1 MLFYRSIN
9 LKSQEG
15 PLIAFFGEIHPG
27 IITNLDFKEKN
38 IYGFEIFL
46 NNIQEPNK
54 KMRFSRE
61 NYQVSDFQKSER
73 DFAFVI
79 DKSFNVGE
87 IEKIIMMVDQNII
100 KNVVTFDVFQGKSL
114 PDGKKSV
121 AISVTLQSSNK
132 TLGEEDLEQ
141 ISQKIIKTV
150 KEKTGATLRS

>member
-1 MLFYRSIN
+1 
-9 LKSQEG
+9 
-15 PLIAFFGEIHPG
+15 
-27 IITNLDFKEKN
+27 
-38 IYGFEIFL
+38 
-46 NNIQEPNK
+46 
-54 KMRFSRE
+54 MRFSRE

-87 IEKIIMMVDQNII
+87 IEKIIKRVDQNII